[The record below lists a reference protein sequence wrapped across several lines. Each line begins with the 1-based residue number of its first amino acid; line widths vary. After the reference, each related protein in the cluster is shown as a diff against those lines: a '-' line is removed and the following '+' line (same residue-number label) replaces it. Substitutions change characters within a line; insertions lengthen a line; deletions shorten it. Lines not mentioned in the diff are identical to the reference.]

1 MNPRQ
6 YIESEEEER
15 KRLKK
20 LSEGWICPLS
30 SGGKALHRAV
40 EEMDEWSLNQGDV
53 PLIIKLIENPK
64 YKSSKL
70 FTGAVSLFNHD
81 CLHVILGRGVLPK
94 DEAFVIGYTMGS
106 SKKMKRWRRNLFMFA
121 AKYLYPKEY
130 RFGEQERFVFNVGV
144 MLGSLCPSDLSQIS
158 FNIYSDMKVDSI
170 RRKLGIEKKLLKHYY
185 EIEKKCFPS
194 SIESQRLL

>member
-1 MNPRQ
+1 MTPRQ
-6 YIESEEEER
+6 HRREEAEER
-15 KRLKK
+15 ERLSK

-30 SGGKALHRAV
+30 SGSRVLHTVMA
-40 EEMDEWSLNQGDV
+40 EMDEWSLNQGDV

-81 CLHVILGRGVLPK
+81 CIHVVLGRGILPK

-130 RFGEQERFVFNVGV
+130 RFGEQERFVFNMGV

-158 FNIYSDMKVDSI
+158 FNIYSADKIDSI
-170 RRKLGIEKKLLKHYY
+170 RKKLGVQKKLLKYYY
-185 EIEKKCFPS
+185 EIEKKCFPNS
-194 SIESQRLL
+194 RESQRLL

>member
-1 MNPRQ
+1 MTPREHRRQ
-6 YIESEEEER
+6 EEQE
-15 KRLKK
+15 KGRLKK
-20 LSEGWICPLS
+20 LSEKWICPLS
-30 SGGKALHRAV
+30 NGGRLLHAV
-40 EEMDEWSLNQGDV
+40 MEEMDEWSLNQGDV

-81 CLHVILGRGVLPK
+81 CIHVVLGRGILPK

-130 RFGEQERFVFNVGV
+130 SFGEEERFVFNVGV
-144 MLGSLCPSDLSQIS
+144 MMGSLCPSDLSQIS
-158 FNIYSDMKVDSI
+158 FNIFSSDKIDSI
-170 RRKLGIEKKLLKHYY
+170 RKKLGVEKKLLKHYY
-185 EIEKKCFPS
+185 EIEKKCFPNGL
-194 SIESQRLL
+194 ESQRLL